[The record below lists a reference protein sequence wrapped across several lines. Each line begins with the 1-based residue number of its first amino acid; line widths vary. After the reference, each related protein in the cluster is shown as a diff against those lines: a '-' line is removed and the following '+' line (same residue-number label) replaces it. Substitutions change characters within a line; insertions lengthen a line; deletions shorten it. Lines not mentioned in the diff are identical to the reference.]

1 MNFDNAKDKNT
12 TIWGIGILL
21 AAAGTALVAQ
31 FDGDTTTNIQW
42 AAIAT
47 AALAAVKLI
56 FGSKD
61 PA

>member
-1 MNFDNAKDKNT
+1 MNFENAKDKNT

-21 AAAGTALVAQ
+21 AAVGTALVAQ
-31 FDGDTTTNIQW
+31 FDGDATTNIQW

-47 AALAAVKLI
+47 SVIAAVKLI

-61 PA
+61 PT